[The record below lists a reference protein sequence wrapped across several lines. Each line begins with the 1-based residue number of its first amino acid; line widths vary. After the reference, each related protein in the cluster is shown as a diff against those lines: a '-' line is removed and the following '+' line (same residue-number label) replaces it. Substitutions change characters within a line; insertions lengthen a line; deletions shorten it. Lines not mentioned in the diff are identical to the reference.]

1 MNLMPHMRV
10 KHLKEIDFNK
20 LFNIGIRFI
29 VFDRDNT
36 LSAHLEKEF
45 YSSEQR
51 EVVENCQGIFG
62 KMNVALL
69 SNSEIKVHGS

>member
-10 KHLKEIDFNK
+10 KHLKEINFNK

-45 YSSEQR
+45 YSSE
-51 EVVENCQGIFG
+51 
-62 KMNVALL
+62 
-69 SNSEIKVHGS
+69 